1 MIFLF
6 AEVLFAS
13 VTTYKNETTFKRCT
27 SFQAEVTYNLTKVT
41 LTCAQRPRAT
51 QPTVKV
57 RLDCAGSY
65 SLSEVCEVRVF
76 GRQSDQGET
85 V

>member
-6 AEVLFAS
+6 AEVVSAS
-13 VTTYKNETTFKRCT
+13 VTTYKNGTTFKRCT

-41 LTCAQRPRAT
+41 LTCAQRPLAT
-51 QPTVKV
+51 QPTVEV
-57 RLDCAGSY
+57 LVDCVGSY
-65 SLSEVCEVRVF
+65 NLIEACEVRVF
-76 GRQSDQGET
+76 GRQSGLGES